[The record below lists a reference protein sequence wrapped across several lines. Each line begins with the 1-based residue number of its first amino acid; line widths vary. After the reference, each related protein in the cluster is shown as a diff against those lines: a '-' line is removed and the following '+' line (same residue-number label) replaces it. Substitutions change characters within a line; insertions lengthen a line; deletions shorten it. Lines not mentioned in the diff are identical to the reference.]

1 MKITFTPDKNNSKP
15 IYIQLTLSICADIDS
30 GLIPAEAMLPS
41 TRDLCESLGV
51 SRDTVVKCYRELK
64 RLSYV
69 DSDSTRNT
77 YVRANAKRNQTPEQQ
92 SPGELKE
99 AMVSEFTR
107 SLLREK
113 VRHANSSQFAGLNFG
128 SVPRNHLPIHRWREL
143 MQSLCVPETFR
154 KLEYE
159 PDVLGRIEL
168 RQALTK
174 YLHRT
179 KGIQAAEGQLAIFS
193 ISAGVL
199 TLLCKLLL
207 SPGSAVAVEEPGYG
221 GIRNIA
227 KSQGAMLIPIPID
240 DQGMRID
247 ILKQYSGLV
256 RIVYVTPGHHDPS
269 GVIMS
274 TRRRQELIEWATA
287 NNVWVIEDDYDGNFY
302 YAGQPPGALW
312 SMAPDTNVIYVS
324 TFWQLLYPLTTI
336 SYCLVPTALLPALT
350 AAKELQTESHP
361 EHMVQL
367 ILARLL
373 SDGYLERYI
382 RRNKMAFARRRIAF
396 ITELTSQMRTLVK
409 VSKVSAG
416 NYFVVTINH
425 PDQQKVLMAAE
436 KVALPLVPTAP
447 YYLHSPVVG
456 EYLLNFTLVPEER
469 IREKVT
475 QFSNLLRL
483 KP

>member
-1 MKITFTPDKNNSKP
+1 
-15 IYIQLTLSICADIDS
+15 
-30 GLIPAEAMLPS
+30 MLPS
-41 TRDLCESLGV
+41 SRELAENLGL

-64 RLSYV
+64 RLSYI

-77 YVRANAKRNQTPEQQ
+77 YVRPGTKRNHAHGQQ
-92 SPGELKE
+92 PPAELKE

-107 SLLREK
+107 SLLLEK
-113 VRHANSSQFAGLNFG
+113 VRHANSAQFAGLNFG
-128 SVPRNHLPIHRWREL
+128 SVPRNHLPLHRWREL
-143 MQSLCVPETFR
+143 MQHLCVPETFR

-179 KGIQAAEGQLAIFS
+179 KGIQIAEEQVAIFS

-227 KSQGAMLIPIPID
+227 KSQGATLVPIPID
-240 DQGMRID
+240 DEGIRVD
-247 ILKQYSGLV
+247 ILKQYSGLI

-274 TRRRQELIEWATA
+274 NRRRIELIEWAKA

-302 YAGQPPGALW
+302 YTGQPPAALW
-312 SMAPDTNVIYVS
+312 SMAPDTNIIYVS

-336 SYCLVPTALLPALT
+336 SYCLVPKALLQALT
-350 AAKELQTESHP
+350 AAKELQTESLP

-382 RRNKMAFARRRIAF
+382 RRNRMAFARRRITF
-396 ITELTSQMRTLVK
+396 IKELTMQMRGLVE
-409 VSKVSAG
+409 VSKASAG
-416 NYFVVTINH
+416 NYFVVKFKH
-425 PDQQKVLMAAE
+425 LDQQKVLMAAE
-436 KVALPLVPTAP
+436 KAALPLVPTTP
-447 YYLHSPVVG
+447 YYFHSPVDG
-456 EYLLNFTLVPEER
+456 EYLLNFTLVPEEQ
-469 IREKVT
+469 ISDKVLR
-475 QFSNLLRL
+475 FSALL
-483 KP
+483 KAY